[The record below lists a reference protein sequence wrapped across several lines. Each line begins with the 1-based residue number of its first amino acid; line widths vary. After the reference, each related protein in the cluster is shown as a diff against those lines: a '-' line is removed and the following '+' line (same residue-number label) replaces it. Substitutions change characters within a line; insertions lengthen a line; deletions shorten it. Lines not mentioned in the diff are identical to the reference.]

1 MPTMTVKNIPLDLY
15 ERLKQNALAH
25 RRSLNKEVIFCLEQ
39 ALRSRRMDT
48 DTILARIETLQE
60 RAPLPPLT
68 DEILRKA
75 KEEGR
80 A

>member
-1 MPTMTVKNIPLDLY
+1 MPTMTIKNIPLNLY
-15 ERLKQNALAH
+15 ERLKQNALDR
-25 RRSLNKEVIFCLEQ
+25 RRSLNNEVIFCLEQ

-48 DTILARIETLQE
+48 VTILARIESLQE
-60 RAPLPPLT
+60 RVTLPLLT

-80 A
+80 P